1 MARGVVIG
9 TGMTASTTP
18 FGAFIRQ
25 RRIELGLSQKVVNQS
40 IPRSGNTTLLIS
52 GIETGTRKRV
62 APDQAEALA
71 KTLKLDVRQI
81 RKFGVIRDPFESMV
95 PVQKIIRQRR
105 EELGMS
111 REEFARRMGV
121 SVGTTYTREST
132 KSLTIRHHQA
142 KKLAGVLQMDVS
154 SFNSFLDR
162 SHQKTTL
169 SKLGA
174 SIRKAREARSLS
186 ILVLAEKVGVSKQY
200 ISLLELGRVP
210 VRHDSPA
217 LQRIIDALELDRNQ
231 VISLVDPPKKLGR
244 KRIHH
249 PARIPAC
256 YLDTVRLGAF
266 IRAKRRDAG
275 LTQGELA
282 DKAKLSQTSISCIEG
297 GVGKRA
303 PHKGTIQALEAAL
316 GCTINL
322 EDFVRK

>member
-25 RRIELGLSQKVVNQS
+25 RRIELGLSQKVVNQG
-40 IPRSGNTTLLIS
+40 IPRSRSATALIS
-52 GIETGTRKRV
+52 GIETGTRKWV
-62 APDQAEALA
+62 APDQAKALA
-71 KTLKLDVRQI
+71 KALKLDVGQI
-81 RKFGVIRDPFESMV
+81 REFGVIRDPFESMV
-95 PVQKIIRQRR
+95 PVRKFIRQRR

-121 SVGTTYTREST
+121 SVGTTYTRESA
-132 KSLTIRHHQA
+132 KSLTISYHQA

-162 SHQKTTL
+162 SHQKTTP

-174 SIRKAREARSLS
+174 SIREARGAKGFSLQT
-186 ILVLAEKVGVSKQY
+186 LAEKVGVSKQY

-210 VRHDSPA
+210 VRQDSPA
-217 LQRIIDALELDRNQ
+217 LQRIIDALELDRDGT
-231 VISLVDPPKKLGR
+231 VSLIVSAPS
-244 KRIHH
+244 I
-249 PARIPAC
+249 
-256 YLDTVRLGAF
+256 DTVKLGAF
-266 IRAKRRDAG
+266 IRAQRKSAG
-275 LTQGELA
+275 FTQQKLA
-282 DKAKLSQTSISCIEG
+282 NKTGLEKTSISRIEHG
-297 GVGKRA
+297 RGKHVS
-303 PHKGTIQALEAAL
+303 HKGTIQALEAAL